1 MSEREMDMDVE
12 RVVNSHTAGDT
23 LNIFEQ
29 RHKDRRRQFVSKFC
43 GCFVGA
49 AVCLSLYFTDLLVG
63 WVSIPAFVFFAC
75 IGSACVGRLLEM
87 NRR

>member
-12 RVVNSHTAGDT
+12 RVVNSHSAGDT

-63 WVSIPAFVFFAC
+63 WVSIPAFVFF
-75 IGSACVGRLLEM
+75 VGTCSFCAGRFFEM